1 MQGVTKFVITRLTI
15 TIPYIFVVILLVF
28 TLLHATPGDPA
39 RLLAGGS
46 ATNEQVEA
54 LRKEFGLDKPLH
66 EQFFI
71 YLENILI
78 GNFGFSFY
86 YMTPVVQVIQEF
98 LPNTLLLIA
107 TGLSFAVIGGIVL
120 GVLSAAKPK
129 SLRDRTISI
138 ISVLGYSIPTFWL
151 SIILILL
158 FSVYLNLL
166 PVGGMISMRVEY
178 TGWEAVV
185 DRLRHLVLPTVPV
198 GNFFMAIIS
207 RMTRASMI
215 ETLRQPFMLA
225 VRSRGIRNRQVIFRH
240 ALKNALLPIVTIV
253 GLNLGAMLGGAVLTE
268 IVFSWPGIGRMLVT
282 AVLNRDYPLIMG
294 TLIYTSI
301 GVLII
306 NFVVDI
312 IYALVDPRI
321 RYQ

>member
-1 MQGVTKFVITRLTI
+1 
-15 TIPYIFVVILLVF
+15 
-28 TLLHATPGDPA
+28 
-39 RLLAGGS
+39 
-46 ATNEQVEA
+46 
-54 LRKEFGLDKPLH
+54 
-66 EQFFI
+66 
-71 YLENILI
+71 
-78 GNFGFSFY
+78 
-86 YMTPVVQVIQEF
+86 
-98 LPNTLLLIA
+98 
-107 TGLSFAVIGGIVL
+107 
-120 GVLSAAKPK
+120 
-129 SLRDRTISI
+129 
-138 ISVLGYSIPTFWL
+138 
-151 SIILILL
+151 
-158 FSVYLNLL
+158 
-166 PVGGMISMRVEY
+166 
-178 TGWEAVV
+178 
-185 DRLRHLVLPTVPV
+185 
-198 GNFFMAIIS
+198 
-207 RMTRASMI
+207 
-215 ETLRQPFMLA
+215 MLA